1 MVLEVSR
8 GIENLGF
15 RPWPFR
21 TFFRERGLLGIEMA
35 VVELRWE
42 LLGVGWR
49 QKIGTSLIPVEQ
61 RNMQKRRSCRFLC
74 VGPIVVSVEK
84 RRRLRGG
91 RRRT

>member
-1 MVLEVSR
+1 MVLEVPR
-8 GIENLGF
+8 GIEN
-15 RPWPFR
+15 WPFI
-21 TFFRERGLLGIEMA
+21 TFFRERRLLGIEMA